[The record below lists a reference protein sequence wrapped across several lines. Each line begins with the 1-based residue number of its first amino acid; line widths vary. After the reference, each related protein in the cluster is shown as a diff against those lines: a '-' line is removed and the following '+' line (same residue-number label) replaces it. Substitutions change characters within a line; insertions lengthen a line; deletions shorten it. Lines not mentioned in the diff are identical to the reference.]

1 MATIQDLL
9 DSIKAQLRDSD
20 LVEVTITQI
29 QSFLN
34 DAAQDAKNSGWLI
47 DLEDDESLTWTNNT
61 YEYAVPASFAYV
73 SELRVENTATSPST
87 WDEVVPSHF
96 WEIRLDSSVPT
107 FFIHRGF
114 PIPDSRLM
122 KVVGQKRPTI
132 YSSGATG
139 LAETVDSG
147 FESFLRDRALAL
159 ALGFQATANP
169 SLEIDRTRLALMDRA
184 FGRSEAMLARHPQ
197 ENRVTPNAE
206 HAPGR

>member
-1 MATIQDLL
+1 MAIIQDLV

-20 LVEVTITQI
+20 LVEVTITQL
-29 QSFLN
+29 QSFIN

-47 DLEDDESLTWTNNT
+47 VLEDDESLTFVANT

-73 SELRVENTATSPST
+73 TELRVENTATSTST
-87 WDEVVPSHF
+87 WDEVIPDHF

-107 FFIHRGF
+107 FFFHRGF
-114 PIPDSRLM
+114 ALPSGRLM
-122 KVVGQKRPTI
+122 KVIGQQRPTI

-169 SLEIDRTRLALMDRA
+169 TLEIDRTRIALMDRA
-184 FGRSEAMLARHPQ
+184 FGRSEAMLARHPA
-197 ENRVTPNAE
+197 ENRVTPNSE
-206 HAPGR
+206 YVPSR